1 MIAKAT
7 QRNPVLENKK
17 TNNKE
22 VRDKLG
28 LYLYVTCVMYVCDVC
43 IIFMSLCV
51 PAYFGIYYVYD
62 VCMWCLYGMYGMCV
76 GWLFVPSIDG

>member
-7 QRNPVLENKK
+7 QRNPVLENKR

-28 LYLYVTCVMYVCDVC
+28 LYLYVTCV
-43 IIFMSLCV
+43 IL
-51 PAYFGIYYVYD
+51 PQTLNHYVYIY
-62 VCMWCLYGMYGMCV
+62 VTYTHTHICLHII
-76 GWLFVPSIDG
+76 LFSFTGAED